1 MRWTAGSVHAQGCWW
16 GSRHNRSLAFCDFI
30 MDILILMKTWMK
42 KQKCILD
49 MTSKYIKPTSMRVWN
64 TLEVE
69 ESFGKNIVLLVLP
82 AITSWRFPRGLCWPF
97 EHGISY
103 AFPFWHAQWITS
115 IHIYIPRTTRTIKID
130 GVFFN
135 PVSSE
140 ITRFCPSLQVSSK
153 KPGFSQSCNF
163 CDFAKWCLIFVQPF
177 KIMMHSICIAH
188 SCAPCNTPSFLA
200 FSRSRNRLQPNA
212 GAWPPKCVQA
222 HGESPAAVPPFSQG
236 ETSFQWN
243 LH

>member
-1 MRWTAGSVHAQGCWW
+1 MLDPELPELMRASSSSDAGANLSYSAGPSMLPQWADQ
-16 GSRHNRSLAFCDFI
+16 SY
-30 MDILILMKTWMK
+30 ILLYTK
-42 KQKCILD
+42 KNENHQ
-49 MTSKYIKPTSMRVWN
+49 N
-64 TLEVE
+64 
-69 ESFGKNIVLLVLP
+69 
-82 AITSWRFPRGLCWPF
+82 WRF
-97 EHGISY
+97 
-103 AFPFWHAQWITS
+103 
-115 IHIYIPRTTRTIKID
+115 
-130 GVFFN
+130 FFN

-222 HGESPAAVPPFSQG
+222 HGESPAAVHPSRKARLLSNEIF
-236 ETSFQWN
+236 TNLNRIRKRWN
-243 LH
+243 HWTTCFRAFHKNMVHHVWFGHEGP